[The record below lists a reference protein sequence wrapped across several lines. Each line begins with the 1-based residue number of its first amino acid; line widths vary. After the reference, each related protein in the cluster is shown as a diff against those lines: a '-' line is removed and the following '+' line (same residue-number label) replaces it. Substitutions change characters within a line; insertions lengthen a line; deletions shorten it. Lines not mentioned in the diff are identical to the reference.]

1 MRYTIPAKPTRYADT
16 CFRSRLEARW
26 AAMFD
31 LLRWPYVYEPFDLGY
46 WSPDFLVL
54 GAHNVLVEVK
64 PILSFSQEVAAK
76 MEENLARWLAES
88 GEQRSVEPL
97 LLGAC
102 PFVEH
107 DSSLCMG
114 WCAEVYDGGF
124 WWEGAIPGLWSNA
137 NPDGRFGYCH
147 ALGGFHDRI
156 TGGYDGGSHGG
167 DDYREHVD
175 AFKSLWARAGNLTQ
189 WKYGD
194 SAK

>member
-88 GEQRSVEPL
+88 GEQRSVVRVPSSSMIVL
-97 LLGAC
+97 CAWAGAQRFMTAGSGGKGPYQGC
-102 PFVEH
+102 GRTLILMA
-107 DSSLCMG
+107 DSDIATPWAASMTG
-114 WCAEVYDGGF
+114 SRGVTTGAATEVMTTASTWMLSSPSGQGL
-124 WWEGAIPGLWSNA
+124 AI
-137 NPDGRFGYCH
+137 
-147 ALGGFHDRI
+147 
-156 TGGYDGGSHGG
+156 
-167 DDYREHVD
+167 
-175 AFKSLWARAGNLTQ
+175 
-189 WKYGD
+189 
-194 SAK
+194 